1 MQEIKKPDTGMSS
14 KEGLYMDIVTQF
26 NNVYQRMDELH
37 ITQKELAELMDMS
50 PASFSHRM
58 TGRIAWTL
66 PEMLMLLDL
75 IGQPEET
82 LDDFFGRAA

>member
-1 MQEIKKPDTGMSS
+1 MS
-14 KEGLYMDIVTQF
+14 IITQF
-26 NNVYQRMDELH
+26 YRIYQRMDELH

-50 PASFSHRM
+50 PATFSHRM
-58 TGRIAWTL
+58 TGRVAWML